1 MSLKENLSLAFKV
14 SRFRFW
20 FYLTGPFTVGCIYGA
35 SRYLDLLNIWFFVYL
50 LYFLFPANIF
60 LYGVN
65 DFWDFETDLLNPK
78 KEEKEY
84 RVQLGEK
91 NRLGWILRIITGL
104 SLLLL
109 PFMNSNGER
118 GIFLLFLFLS
128 YFYSAKPLRFKE
140 RPILDSASNLL
151 YILPGVLAYYWVN
164 GTMPPTL
171 ILFAGVLH
179 SFAMHLFSA
188 IPDIEYDRNTGIK
201 TSAVFFGR
209 KISLILCL
217 IAWSIFA
224 SIVIFVGG
232 SSVFRFLPL
241 IYPVMVLN
249 VLLRDL
255 KVSEIYWYYPYINV
269 GFGCFLFLLKAIQT
283 PWA

>member
-1 MSLKENLSLAFKV
+1 MSLNENLSLAFKV

-50 LYFLFPANIF
+50 VYFLVPANIF

-65 DFWDFETDLLNPK
+65 DFWDIETDLLNPK
-78 KEEKEY
+78 KEDKEY
-84 RVQLGEK
+84 RVQVGEK
-91 NRLGWILRIITGL
+91 NRLGQILKTIAGL

-109 PFMNSNGER
+109 PFMKNNGER
-118 GIFLLFLFLS
+118 AIFLLFLFLS

-140 RPILDSASNLL
+140 RPVLDSTSNLL
-151 YILPGVLAYYWVN
+151 YILPGVLAYYWVT
-164 GTMPPTL
+164 GTLPPTL
-171 ILFAGVLH
+171 ILLAGGLH

-188 IPDIEYDRNTGIK
+188 IPDIEFDRNTGIN
-201 TSAVFFGR
+201 TSAVLFGR
-209 KISLILCL
+209 TFSLIICL
-217 IAWSIFA
+217 IAWSVFA
-224 SIVIFVGG
+224 GIVILVGG

-241 IYPVMVLN
+241 IYPIMVLN
-249 VLLRDL
+249 VLLREL
-255 KVSEIYWYYPYINV
+255 QVNEVYWYYPYINV
-269 GFGCFLFLLKAIQT
+269 GYGGLLFLLKAIQT